1 MVKII
6 TDSASDMEAK
16 QAEEMGIILLPM
28 TISFGDEDY
37 KDKFEITADEF
48 YEKLVATDDLPRTS
62 QINPFVFE
70 ETFQKIKD
78 DGDEAIVILLSSGL
92 SGTYNSAL
100 TAADGFDNIYV
111 LDSLSL
117 TVGEQCLIKYALQLV
132 DKGLSAKEIF
142 DILEAKKKDIKILA
156 ILDTLEYL
164 KKGGRISPTV
174 AFAGGLLNIKPV
186 VTVEDGKVVILG
198 KARGTK
204 NGNNMINDYVSQY
217 GGIDYDMPAFVGY
230 TGCDPTMLEK
240 YIETSKDL
248 WNSMSEEPG
257 RIRIGSTI
265 GTHVGPGAVAVGYF
279 IKH

>member
-6 TDSASDMEAK
+6 TDSASDIEAK

-37 KDKFEITADEF
+37 RDKFDITADEF

-78 DGDEAIVILLSSGL
+78 DGDEAVVILLSSGL

-100 TAADGFDNIYV
+100 TAASDFDNIYV

-117 TVGEQCLIKYALQLV
+117 TVGEQCLIKYALQLA

-230 TGCDPTMLEK
+230 TGCDSTMLEK

>member
-37 KDKFEITADEF
+37 RDKFDITADEF

-78 DGDEAIVILLSSGL
+78 DGDEAVVILLSSGL

-230 TGCDPTMLEK
+230 TGCDSTMLEK